1 MKQQWIKWVGG
12 VALTCGLVAQV
23 AAAEKIT
30 VFAAASLTNALQDI
44 ATEYQKGKDVE
55 VVSSFASSSTLA
67 RQIEQGAPA
76 DMFISADQQ
85 WMDYAIDKQQMVK
98 DTRYTL
104 LGNELVL
111 IAAKSA
117 KQDKITINKQT
128 DWAKLLNGGRLSV
141 GDPDHVPAGI
151 YAKEA
156 LQNLDAWTTL
166 EPQLARANNVRSAM
180 ALVEREEAPLG
191 IVYGSDAVASDKVKV
206 IAIFPQD
213 SHKPVEYPMAI
224 VKDHQTP
231 AVTAFYDYLKGPQA
245 TAIFERY
252 GFTPRK

>member
-12 VALTCGLVAQV
+12 VALASGLVVQAS
-23 AAAEKIT
+23 AAEKIT

-44 ATEYQKGKDVE
+44 ATEYQKGKDVQIL
-55 VVSSFASSSTLA
+55 SSFASSSTLA

-76 DMFISADQQ
+76 DLFISADQQ
-85 WMDYAIDKQQMVK
+85 WMDYVIDKQQMVK
-98 DTRYTL
+98 DSRYTL

-117 KQDKITINKQT
+117 KQNKIDINQKT
-128 DWAKLLNGGRLSV
+128 DWTNLLNGGRLSV

-156 LQNLDAWTTL
+156 LQNLGAWVTL

-191 IVYGSDAVASDKVKV
+191 IVYGSDAKASDKVKLV
-206 IAIFPQD
+206 GIFPED

-224 VKDHQTP
+224 VKDRQTP
-231 AVTAFYDYLKGPQA
+231 AVTAFYDYLKSPQA
-245 TAIFERY
+245 AAIFERY
-252 GFTPRK
+252 GFSPRK